1 MLGVRTE
8 RHACRKSKA
17 DRCDL
22 THVSLSFLNVAL
34 TKSSESR
41 SLRLQHHA
49 EVKRWSCSFRP
60 WCRRAHRRA
69 REGRQA
75 PSFETV
81 RLSTDASGPVLHRE
95 PRCRLSTAAR
105 PSFRSIS
112 RRINTPPFDD
122 SFPPSN
128 VAVIVFPP
136 TGDKPGRNSV
146 ASVMVSGAPCWSRTV
161 LFRQQNHT

>member
-1 MLGVRTE
+1 MSNRVFISGLHRVRRENRATRLVLE
-8 RHACRKSKA
+8 RCSDEEFGKQVVTVTTSRG
-17 DRCDL
+17 
-22 THVSLSFLNVAL
+22 
-34 TKSSESR
+34 SEKME
-41 SLRLQHHA
+41 LL
-49 EVKRWSCSFRP
+49 
-60 WCRRAHRRA
+60 
-69 REGRQA
+69 
-75 PSFETV
+75 
-81 RLSTDASGPVLHRE
+81 LSTVVQACSPPQPGRAARHPVSRQYGSPPTPSGPVLHRE

-146 ASVMVSGAPCWSRTV
+146 ASVMVSGDSCWSRTV

>member
-1 MLGVRTE
+1 MGNRVFISGLHRVRRENRATRLVLERCSDEEFGKQVVTVTTSLG
-8 RHACRKSKA
+8 
-17 DRCDL
+17 
-22 THVSLSFLNVAL
+22 
-34 TKSSESR
+34 SEKME
-41 SLRLQHHA
+41 LL
-49 EVKRWSCSFRP
+49 
-60 WCRRAHRRA
+60 
-69 REGRQA
+69 
-75 PSFETV
+75 
-81 RLSTDASGPVLHRE
+81 LSTVVQACSPPQPSGPVLHRE

-122 SFPPSN
+122 RFPPSN

-146 ASVMVSGAPCWSRTV
+146 ASVMVSGASCWSRTV